1 MTLPVDIF
9 GDIYRYYFLWNI
21 MEQRNKLR
29 VFQSITEMQREFG
42 LPQPLHPLISMLD
55 YNKVEITSEMLSMP
69 FVMNM
74 YNITYN
80 ESAGCRMKYGQTT
93 YDFQE
98 GGMFFTSPGQP
109 LTGVET
115 AEASSGFTL
124 LVHPDFLRN
133 YTLDTKI
140 KTYGFFEYSVNES
153 LHLSGKEKAIIS
165 AIGKNIGDELEVA
178 IDDISQDVL
187 ISLIELLLN
196 YSQRYYKRQF
206 ITRKPIN
213 NALLE
218 NLDKILDT
226 YFNDKTALMQGLP
239 TVQFLAE
246 KLNISPKYLGDVLR
260 ALTGH
265 NTQQHIHIKLI
276 EKAKEVLTTSNLT
289 VGEIAFQLG
298 FEHPQS
304 FSKLFKLK
312 TNLSPL
318 EFRASFN

>member
-9 GDIYRYYFLWNI
+9 NHIYRQNLV

-29 VFQSITEMQREFG
+29 VFQSIAEMQRAFG
-42 LPQPLHPLISMLD
+42 LPQPLHPMISILD
-55 YNKVEITSEMLSMP
+55 YSKVEITKEMLAEP
-69 FVMNM
+69 FVMNL

-109 LTGVET
+109 LTGIQT
-115 AEASSGFTL
+115 ADASSGFTL
-124 LVHPDFLRN
+124 LIHPDFLRN

-153 LHLSGKEKAIIS
+153 LHLSGKEKTIIN
-165 AIGKNIGDELEVA
+165 AIGKNIGDELETA
-178 IDDISQDVL
+178 IDDTSQDVL
-187 ISLIELLLN
+187 ISQIELLLS
-196 YSQRYYKRQF
+196 YSQRFYKRQF
-206 ITRKPIN
+206 ITRKPMN
-213 NALLE
+213 SALLE
-218 NLDKILDT
+218 KLDKMLDT
-226 YFNDKTALMQGLP
+226 YFNDETALMHGLP

-304 FSKLFKLK
+304 FNKLFKLK

>member
-1 MTLPVDIF
+1 
-9 GDIYRYYFLWNI
+9 
-21 MEQRNKLR
+21 MEQRNKIR
-29 VFQSITEMQREFG
+29 VFQSITEMQRVFG
-42 LPQPLHPLISMLD
+42 LPQPLHPLLSMLD
-55 YNKVEITSEMLSMP
+55 YSKVEITREMLSEP
-69 FVMNM
+69 FVMNL

-98 GGMFFTSPGQP
+98 GGMFFTAPGQP

-115 AEASSGFTL
+115 AEATSGFTL
-124 LVHPDFLRN
+124 LIHPDFLRN
-133 YTLDTKI
+133 YALDKKI

-153 LHLSGKEKAIIS
+153 LHLSAKEKAIIS
-165 AIGKNIGDELEVA
+165 AIGKNIGDELETA
-178 IDDISQDVL
+178 IDDVSQDVL
-187 ISLIELLLN
+187 ISQIELLLN
-196 YSQRYYKRQF
+196 YSQRFHKRQF

-218 NLDKILDT
+218 NLDQILDT
-226 YFNDKTALMQGLP
+226 YFNEKTALMHGLP
-239 TVQFLAE
+239 TVHFLAE
-246 KLNISPKYLGDVLR
+246 QLNISPKYLGDVLR
-260 ALTGH
+260 TLTGH

-276 EKAKEVLTTSNLT
+276 EKAKEILTISDLT

>member
-1 MTLPVDIF
+1 MPVDIF
-9 GDIYRYYFLWNI
+9 AHIYRQLLV
-21 MEQRNKLR
+21 MEQRNKIR
-29 VFQSITEMQREFG
+29 IFQSITEMQRAFG
-42 LPQPLHPLISMLD
+42 LPQPLHPMISMLD
-55 YNKVEITSEMLSMP
+55 YSKVEITKEMLSEP
-69 FVMNM
+69 FVMNL

-109 LTGVET
+109 LAGVET

-124 LVHPDFLRN
+124 LIHPDFLRN

-153 LHLSGKEKAIIS
+153 LHLSGKERTIIS
-165 AIGKNIGDELEVA
+165 AIGKNIGDELEIA

-187 ISLIELLLN
+187 ISQIELLLN
-196 YSQRYYKRQF
+196 YSQRFYKRQF
-206 ITRKPIN
+206 ITRKPLN

-226 YFNDKTALMQGLP
+226 YFNDKTALIHGLP
-239 TVQFLAE
+239 TVHFLAE

-276 EKAKEVLTTSNLT
+276 EKAKEILAISDLT

-298 FEHPQS
+298 FEHSQS
-304 FSKLFKLK
+304 FSKLFKSK

>member
-1 MTLPVDIF
+1 
-9 GDIYRYYFLWNI
+9 
-21 MEQRNKLR
+21 MEHSNKLR
-29 VFQSITEMQREFG
+29 VFHSISEMQRVFG
-42 LPQPLHPLISMLD
+42 LAQPLHPLITMLD
-55 YNKVEITSEMLSMP
+55 YSKVDITAEMLAHP
-69 FVMNM
+69 FVMEF

-80 ESAGCRMKYGQTT
+80 ESAGCRMKYGQTI
-93 YDFQE
+93 YDFEE

-109 LTGVET
+109 LAGIQT
-115 AEASSGFTL
+115 ADSSSGFTL
-124 LVHPDFLRN
+124 LIHPDYFRN

-140 KTYGFFEYSVNES
+140 KSYGFFSYSVNES
-153 LHLSGKEKAIIS
+153 LHLSAKEKTIINTI
-165 AIGKNIGDELEVA
+165 AKNIGDELETA

-187 ISLIELLLN
+187 ISQIELLLN
-196 YSQRYYKRQF
+196 YSFRFYKRQF

-218 NLDKILDT
+218 RLDKILDT
-226 YFNDKTALMQGLP
+226 YFLDNTALMQGLP

-246 KLNISPKYLGDVLR
+246 QLNISPKYLGDMLR

-276 EKAKEVLTTSNLT
+276 EKAKEVLTISDLT

-304 FSKLFKLK
+304 FSKLFKSK
-312 TNLSPL
+312 TNQSPL
-318 EFRASFN
+318 EFRSSYN

>member
-1 MTLPVDIF
+1 MPVDIF
-9 GDIYRYYFLWNI
+9 DDIYRLDSV
-21 MEQRNKLR
+21 MEQKNKLR
-29 VFQSITEMQREFG
+29 VFQSIAEMQRSFG
-42 LPQPLHPLISMLD
+42 LPQPLHPLISLLD
-55 YNKVEITSEMLSMP
+55 YSKVEITRQMLSEP
-69 FVMNM
+69 FVMKF

-98 GGMFFTSPGQP
+98 GGVFFTSPGQP

-115 AEASSGFTL
+115 AERSSGFTL
-124 LVHPDFLRN
+124 LIHPDFLRN
-133 YTLDTKI
+133 YALDTRI

-153 LHLSGKEKAIIS
+153 LHLSGKEKTIIS
-165 AIGKNIGDELEVA
+165 TIGKNIGDELEIA

-187 ISLIELLLN
+187 ISQIELLLN
-196 YSQRYYKRQF
+196 YSQRFYKRQF

-213 NALLE
+213 HALLDQ
-218 NLDKILDT
+218 LDKTLDA
-226 YFNDKTALMQGLP
+226 YFNDKTALMHGLP

-246 KLNISPKYLGDVLR
+246 RLNISPKYLGDLLR

-265 NTQQHIHIKLI
+265 NTQQHIHIRLI

-289 VGEIAFQLG
+289 VAEIAFQLG

-304 FSKLFKLK
+304 FNKLFKLK

-318 EFRASFN
+318 EFRTSFN

>member
-1 MTLPVDIF
+1 
-9 GDIYRYYFLWNI
+9 
-21 MEQRNKLR
+21 MEHRNKLR
-29 VFQSITEMQREFG
+29 VFHSIAEMQRVFG

-55 YNKVEITSEMLSMP
+55 YSKVEITPEMLAHP
-69 FVMNM
+69 FVMDF

-80 ESAGCRMKYGQTT
+80 ESAGCRMKYGQTI
-93 YDFQE
+93 YDFEE

-109 LTGVET
+109 LTGIQTGE
-115 AEASSGFTL
+115 SSLGFTL

-133 YTLDTKI
+133 YTLDTRI
-140 KTYGFFEYSVNES
+140 KSYGFFSYSVNES
-153 LHLSGKEKAIIS
+153 LHLSGKEKTMIS
-165 AIGKNIGDELEVA
+165 TIAKNIGDELETA

-187 ISLIELLLN
+187 ISQIELMLN
-196 YSQRYYKRQF
+196 YSHRFYKRQF
-206 ITRKPIN
+206 ITRKPLN

-218 NLDKILDT
+218 KLDKILDE

-246 KLNISPKYLGDVLR
+246 QLNISPKYLGDMLR

-265 NTQQHIHIKLI
+265 NTQQHIHIRLI
-276 EKAKEVLTTSNLT
+276 EKAKEILTISDLT
-289 VGEIAFQLG
+289 IGEIAFQLG

-304 FSKLFKLK
+304 FSKLFKSK